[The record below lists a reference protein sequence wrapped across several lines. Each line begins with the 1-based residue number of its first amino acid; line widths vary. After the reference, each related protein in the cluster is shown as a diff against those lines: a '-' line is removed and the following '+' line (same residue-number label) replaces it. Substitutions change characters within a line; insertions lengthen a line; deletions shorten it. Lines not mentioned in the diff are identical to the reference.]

1 MTDKELKRLN
11 RSELLQILLDQS
23 IEIDHLQRKLSETK
37 AALQERELKIAQA
50 GTLAEAAMRLNQI
63 FAAADAAAALY
74 LENIRRMEAEWAKKT
89 GGESVA
95 PAPEE
100 APPDESGPQTD
111 TQSLD
116 AAIES
121 AIPEPKQK
129 KTTGQKRNK
138 SRHKK

>member
-63 FAAADAAAALY
+63 FADADAAAALY
-74 LENIRRMEAEWAKKT
+74 LENIRRMEAEWAQKT

-100 APPDESGPQTD
+100 APPNEGGPQTD

-129 KTTGQKRNK
+129 KTPGQKRNK